1 MLKFDVI
8 RGVLGHRKTFVKKRT
23 EIHFSMFIENQ
34 NWDLKF
40 VFQFDN
46 ENENRKKIKTLFHF
60 KTKIECP
67 FRPADSIGIQS
78 VHRKYHFIF

>member
-1 MLKFDVI
+1 MLKFDLI
-8 RGVLGHRKTFVKKRT
+8 RGMFGNRKTFVKKRT
-23 EIHFSMFIENQ
+23 EIHFSMFIESQ

-46 ENENRKKIKTLFHF
+46 ENEKRKKIKTIFHF

-67 FRPADSIGIQS
+67 FRPAD
-78 VHRKYHFIF
+78 